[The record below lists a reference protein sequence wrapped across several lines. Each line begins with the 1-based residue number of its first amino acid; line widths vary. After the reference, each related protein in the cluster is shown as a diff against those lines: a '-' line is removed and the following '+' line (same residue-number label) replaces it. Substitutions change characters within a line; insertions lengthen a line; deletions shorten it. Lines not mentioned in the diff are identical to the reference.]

1 MLSHGEQL
9 ALGVGLDGS
18 TLELRV
24 ISGASVVP
32 GSPQAGEIVDRRY
45 AELAAGENFPDAS
58 QQVWLAAGAQASIE
72 PRLKAAGLRVLS
84 VSTAASVATGFARQG
99 PALASVLFLADA
111 AAAALLAA
119 GAAVL
124 GLYLSARRRRYE
136 YAALS
141 ASGVATGTLRRAVLS
156 EMALVLG
163 FGVII
168 GIGSGLLAAVL
179 ALRTVPEFLTTPAAP
194 LSYVPGAAPLVL
206 LLGAAVA
213 LLAAAAVTAS
223 VLLIRGVSLDQLRET
238 PT

>member
-1 MLSHGEQL
+1 M
-9 ALGVGLDGS
+9 
-18 TLELRV
+18 
-24 ISGASVVP
+24 
-32 GSPQAGEIVDRRY
+32 
-45 AELAAGENFPDAS
+45 
-58 QQVWLAAGAQASIE
+58 
-72 PRLKAAGLRVLS
+72 RVLS
-84 VSTAASVATGFARQG
+84 ARTAASVAAVFARQG

-141 ASGVATGTLRRAVLS
+141 ASGVTTRTLRRAVLS
-156 EMALVLG
+156 EMAVVLG
-163 FGVII
+163 FGVIV

-179 ALRTVPEFLTTPAAP
+179 ALRTVPEFLVTPEAP
-194 LSYVPGAAPLVL
+194 LSYVPAAAPLAV

-213 LLAAAAVTAS
+213 LLAVAAVSAS
-223 VLLIRGVSLDQLRET
+223 VLLIRGISLDQLRET